1 MTAAPDSTTRSASQ
15 GAFLSVTT
23 SDNTEVLRALA
34 SPLRLQILQLLH
46 DNGAMN
52 VNDIRAALGLPQST
66 IATNVIVLEESGLV
80 TTKSIK
86 GKRGQQKICSARFSE
101 ILVRFANGPAATAS
115 EVIEVAMPPGLYT
128 SCEVAAPC
136 GLCSSSSVIG
146 LLDVPDT
153 FLDPQRMD
161 AALVWFG
168 RGFVE
173 YKFPNN
179 VRLSQ
184 MVLGRLELSCELASE
199 APGSA
204 SDWPSD
210 ITLWINDVRIG
221 SWTSPGDLG
230 GRRGRYTP
238 RWWKTE
244 SSQFGE
250 LKTWTIDHHA
260 SFLDGNR
267 LSEVT
272 LSDLSLW
279 DHRSIRVRIGIE
291 EGAAH
296 PGGVNIFGKG
306 FGDHDQDIVMRL
318 LPATGPE

>member
-1 MTAAPDSTTRSASQ
+1 MTAVPHRTTRFASD
-15 GAFLSVTT
+15 GALLSVTT
-23 SDNTEVLRALA
+23 GDNTEVLRALA
-34 SPLRLQILQLLH
+34 SPLRLRILQLLH

-52 VNDIRAALGLPQST
+52 VNDIRVALGLPQST
-66 IATNVIVLEESGLV
+66 IATNIITLEECGLV
-80 TTKSIK
+80 TTKTIK
-86 GKRGQQKICSARFSE
+86 GRRGQQKVCSARFSE
-101 ILVRFANGPAATAS
+101 ILVRFANGPATPARD
-115 EVIEVAMPPGLYT
+115 VVEVAMPPGLYT
-128 SCEVAAPC
+128 SCEVVAPC
-136 GLCSSSSVIG
+136 GLCSRSEVIG

-153 FLDPQRMD
+153 FLDPRRME

-179 VRLSQ
+179 ARLSR
-184 MVLGRLELSCELASE
+184 MTLERLELSLELASE

-204 SDWPSD
+204 PDWPSD
-210 ITLWINDVRIG
+210 ITLWVNDVRIG
-221 SWTSPGDLG
+221 TWTSPGDLG

-238 RWWKTE
+238 RWWKAD

-250 LKTWTIDHHA
+250 LKTWAVDHHA
-260 SFLDGNR
+260 SYLDGTR
-267 LSEVT
+267 LSDVA
-272 LSDLSLW
+272 LSDLALW

-306 FGDHDQDIVMRL
+306 FGDHDQDIVLRL
-318 LPATGPE
+318 VPASGD

>member
-1 MTAAPDSTTRSASQ
+1 MTAAPDSTAGAASS
-15 GAFLSVTT
+15 GALLSVTT
-23 SDNTEVLRALA
+23 SDNGEILHALA

-46 DNGAMN
+46 DHGAMN

-66 IATNVIVLEESGLV
+66 IATNIIVLEESGLV
-80 TTKSIK
+80 TTKTIK
-86 GKRGQQKICSARFSE
+86 GRRGQQKVCSARFSE
-101 ILVRFANGPAATAS
+101 ILVRFANGRSPTVS
-115 EVIEVAMPPGLYT
+115 DVVQVAMPPGLYT
-128 SCEVAAPC
+128 SCEVTAPC
-136 GLCSSSSVIG
+136 GLCSRAEVIG

-153 FLDPQRMD
+153 FLDPRRMD

-179 VRLSQ
+179 ARLSH
-184 MVLGRLELSCELASE
+184 MTLGRLELSLELASE

-204 SDWPSD
+204 PDWPSD

-221 SWTSPGDLG
+221 TWTSPGDLG

-238 RWWKTE
+238 RWWKTQ

-250 LKTWTIDHHA
+250 LKTWAVDRSA
-260 SFLDGNR
+260 SYLDGTR
-267 LSEVT
+267 LSAVT
-272 LSDLSLW
+272 LSDLALS
-279 DHRSIRVRIGIE
+279 DHRSIRVRVGIE

-296 PGGVNIFGKG
+296 PGGINIFGKG

-318 LPATGPE
+318 MPASTC

>member
-1 MTAAPDSTTRSASQ
+1 
-15 GAFLSVTT
+15 LSVTAG
-23 SDNTEVLRALA
+23 DNTEVLRALA

-52 VNDIRAALGLPQST
+52 VNDIRLALGLPQST
-66 IATNVIVLEESGLV
+66 IATNIIVLEESGLI
-80 TTKSIK
+80 TTKTIK
-86 GKRGQQKICSARFSE
+86 GKRGQQKVCSARFSE
-101 ILVRFANGPAATAS
+101 ILVRFANGPATTAS
-115 EVIEVAMPPGLYT
+115 DVVEVAMPPGLYT

-136 GLCSSSSVIG
+136 GLCSSSEVIG

-153 FLDPQRMD
+153 FLDPRRME

-179 VRLSQ
+179 ARLSQ
-184 MVLGRLELSCELASE
+184 MALGRLELSLELASE
-199 APGSA
+199 APGIA
-204 SDWPSD
+204 PDWPSD

-221 SWTSPGDLG
+221 TWTSPGDLG

-250 LKTWTIDHHA
+250 LKTWAIDGA
-260 SFLDGNR
+260 GSYLDGIRTSN
-267 LSEVT
+267 VT

-318 LPATGPE
+318 VPTAG

>member
-1 MTAAPDSTTRSASQ
+1 MTAVPHSTTRFASH
-15 GAFLSVTT
+15 GALLSVTAG
-23 SDNTEVLRALA
+23 DNTEVLRALA

-52 VNDIRAALGLPQST
+52 VNDIRLALGLPQST
-66 IATNVIVLEESGLV
+66 IATNIIVLEESGLI
-80 TTKSIK
+80 TTKTIK
-86 GKRGQQKICSARFSE
+86 GKRGQQKVCSARFSE
-101 ILVRFANGPAATAS
+101 ILVRFANGPATTAS
-115 EVIEVAMPPGLYT
+115 DVVEVAMPPGLYT

-136 GLCSSSSVIG
+136 GLCSSSEVIG

-153 FLDPQRMD
+153 FLDPRRME

-179 VRLSQ
+179 ARLSQ
-184 MVLGRLELSCELASE
+184 MALGRLELSLELASE
-199 APGSA
+199 APGIA
-204 SDWPSD
+204 PDWPSD
-210 ITLWINDVRIG
+210 ITLWINDVPIG
-221 SWTSPGDLG
+221 TWTSPGDLG

-250 LKTWTIDHHA
+250 LKTWAIDGA
-260 SFLDGNR
+260 GSYLDGIRTSN
-267 LSEVT
+267 VT

-318 LPATGPE
+318 VPTAG

>member
-1 MTAAPDSTTRSASQ
+1 MTAVPQSTTRLTSE
-15 GAFLSVTT
+15 GALLSVTT
-23 SDNTEVLRALA
+23 GDNTEVLRALA

-52 VNDIRAALGLPQST
+52 VNDIRVALGLPQST
-66 IATNVIVLEESGLV
+66 IATNIITLEECGLV
-80 TTKSIK
+80 TTKTIK
-86 GKRGQQKICSARFSE
+86 GRRGQQKVCSARFSE
-101 ILVRFANGPAATAS
+101 ILVRFANGPATTARD
-115 EVIEVAMPPGLYT
+115 VVEVAMPPGLYT
-128 SCEVAAPC
+128 SCEVVAPC
-136 GLCSSSSVIG
+136 GLCSRNEVIG

-153 FLDPQRMD
+153 FLDPRRME

-179 VRLSQ
+179 ARLSQ
-184 MVLGRLELSCELASE
+184 MTLGRLELSLELASE

-204 SDWPSD
+204 PDWPSD
-210 ITLWINDVRIG
+210 ITLWVNDVRIG
-221 SWTSPGDLG
+221 TWTSPGDLG
-230 GRRGRYTP
+230 GRRGRHTP
-238 RWWKTE
+238 RWWKAD

-250 LKTWTIDHHA
+250 LKTWAVDHHA
-260 SFLDGNR
+260 SYLDGTR
-267 LSEVT
+267 LSDVT
-272 LSDLSLW
+272 LSDLALW

-306 FGDHDQDIVMRL
+306 FGDHDQDIVLRL
-318 LPATGPE
+318 VPASGG